1 VLDSF
6 CPERVKLN
14 IKEMVKIRG
23 EIRLYRADISFGFEV
38 LVISCS
44 KFKESTKLNLSQK
57 RLKPITYAQAIGRMA
72 VVYEHVFVCSTR

>member
-38 LVISCS
+38 LVISF
-44 KFKESTKLNLSQK
+44 KFKEPTKLNLSQK
-57 RLKPITYAQAIGRMA
+57 RLKSITYAQAIGRMA
-72 VVYEHVFVCSTR
+72 LFYEHVFVCSTR